1 MNFFIYLKLY
11 FIVFM
16 DKKNLSTFKKRTY
29 YEAFGINHEY
39 PKIFKFKFKFDDDI
53 SVIKK
58 YIMYRN

>member
-1 MNFFIYLKLY
+1 
-11 FIVFM
+11 M

>member
-11 FIVFM
+11 FIV
-16 DKKNLSTFKKRTY
+16 
-29 YEAFGINHEY
+29 
-39 PKIFKFKFKFDDDI
+39 FKFDDDI